1 MLQLYYS
8 LILTPQPTPIL
19 VHHEHMVRI
28 GLLVEDK
35 FPETPKDEMKTII
48 KHFSNVSSLNLNLS
62 TKFLQALLND
72 LESA

>member
-28 GLLVEDK
+28 ELLVEDNK
-35 FPETPKDEMKTII
+35 SPETPTDEMKTII
-48 KHFSNVSSLNLNLS
+48 KHFSNVSNFKLS